1 MRALLMTYAGV
12 ARCIARLGREDE
24 YKRCPDA
31 EVRPLAS
38 LQRYSGENHPV
49 RSRPGWVAAAC
60 VTVLV
65 ALPACSGQTAA
76 SPGRTIKI
84 AVDLPLTGSE
94 ARAGTTTL
102 NGASFFVRQH
112 PTLDGFNVVVDA
124 RDDPG
129 GTTSRGVHNLEAL
142 IADSQVLAMI
152 GPFDEDVARAQIPVA
167 NRAHLALVSV
177 TTSSRC
183 LTKEPFLPAS
193 LNPMRT
199 SITCKAAGLP
209 APGELRPT
217 GVNNYFRLST
227 TDDLQGPA
235 AADYAA
241 KGLHL
246 RRVAVLSDGEAY
258 GQGLAN
264 GFRARFNK
272 LGGSVVDHRDMT
284 SLKAADLTSFLQRAK
299 NDGAQG
305 LYFGGTSSNSSC
317 AIRSQMASIFDAG
330 TPVPMLGGDGI
341 ALDPTCVRDAGANAI
356 GIFATVPSADAERID
371 SAKPLITA
379 FRHQFGRPGDLGPY
393 TIAAY
398 DATGV
403 VYDAI
408 DRAIKAAGG
417 NMPARDSIVA
427 ELAATTTFSGGTG
440 TFGFDAA
447 GDTTLRL
454 LSVFTPAAA
463 NPRAGWTWVATLDY
477 SAALPY

>member
-1 MRALLMTYAGV
+1 M
-12 ARCIARLGREDE
+12 
-24 YKRCPDA
+24 
-31 EVRPLAS
+31 
-38 LQRYSGENHPV
+38 
-49 RSRPGWVAAAC
+49 PGWVAAAC
-60 VTVLV
+60 ITFLI

-76 SPGRTIKI
+76 SSAGTIKI

-94 ARAGTTTL
+94 ARAGMTTL
-102 NGASFFVRQH
+102 NGVSFFVSRH
-112 PTLDGFNVVVDA
+112 PTLDGFNIVLDA

-129 GTTSRGVHNLEAL
+129 GATTSRRVQSLEAL
-142 IADSQVLAMI
+142 LADSQVLATI
-152 GPFDEDVARAQIPVA
+152 GPFDEAAARAEIPIA

-193 LNPMRT
+193 LNPVRT
-199 SITCKAAGLP
+199 AISCTAAGLP
-209 APGELRPT
+209 APTELRPT
-217 GVNNYFRLST
+217 GLNNYFRLST

-235 AADYAA
+235 AADYAV

-246 RRVAVLSDGEAY
+246 QRIAVLSDGEAY
-258 GQGLAN
+258 GQALAN
-264 GFRARFNK
+264 SFRARFNR
-272 LGGSVVDHRDMT
+272 LGGSVVDHVDKSSPT
-284 SLKAADLTSFLQRAK
+284 SGDLTTFLQGAK

-305 LYFGGTSSNSSC
+305 LYFGGTSANGSC
-317 AIRSQMASIFDAG
+317 AIRIQMASIFGPA
-330 TPVPMLGGDGI
+330 TPAPMLGGDGI
-341 ALDPTCVRDAGANAI
+341 ALDPTCVNDAGANAP
-356 GIFATVPSADAERID
+356 GIYATVPAADAERID
-371 SAKPLITA
+371 SALPFIAA

-403 VYDAI
+403 VYNAI

-427 ELAATTTFSGGTG
+427 ELAATTAFSGATG

-454 LSVFTPAAA
+454 LSVFTPAGTD
-463 NPRAGWTWVATLDY
+463 PRAGWNWVDTVDY